1 MRMETNIENNRNRS
15 NYDGDVA
22 TWSPQGKLFQVEY
35 AREAV
40 KQGSVALGVTS
51 KTHVVL
57 AALKRSHHEL
67 SQHQEKI
74 FEIDSNMGIAIAGL
88 TSDARALATYMRV
101 ECLNHRFNHGHPMV
115 TGRLVGQVA
124 TKHQQRTMSASSRPY
139 GVGLLIGGYDRNGPH
154 LYETDPSGLY
164 TEYRAIAI
172 GSRSQSART
181 YFERH
186 LETFADSSM
195 EELVHHA
202 LRALQGSANETTLT
216 VENVSLAVVGKDSV
230 FKLWSKTE
238 MEPYIATMVA
248 ERATSAAQEE
258 PVVEDVPIGE
268 GGEEKMEVE

>member
-1 MRMETNIENNRNRS
+1 MNRS

-40 KQGSVALGVTS
+40 KQGSVALGLIS

-67 SQHQEKI
+67 SSHQEKI

-88 TSDARALATYMRV
+88 TSDARSLATYMRV
-101 ECLNHRFNHGHPMV
+101 ECLNHRFNHGHPMI

-124 TKHQQRTMSASSRPY
+124 TKHQERTMSGSSRPY
-139 GVGLLIGGYDRNGPH
+139 GVGLLVAGYDRNGPH

-164 TEYRAIAI
+164 TEYKAIAI

-186 LETFADSSM
+186 LDSFPDASV

-202 LRALQGSANETTLT
+202 LRALQGSANDTALT
-216 VENVSLAVVGKDSV
+216 VENVSLSVVGKDST
-230 FKLWSKTE
+230 FKLWNKVDL
-238 MEPYIATMVA
+238 EPYISTLAA
-248 ERATSAAQEE
+248 ERAASAQTEE
-258 PVVEDVPIGE
+258 PVVEDVPGGE

>member
-1 MRMETNIENNRNRS
+1 M
-15 NYDGDVA
+15 GLV
-22 TWSPQGKLFQVEY
+22 
-35 AREAV
+35 
-40 KQGSVALGVTS
+40 S

-67 SQHQEKI
+67 SYHQEKI
-74 FEIDSNMGIAIAGL
+74 FEIDSHMGIAIAGL
-88 TSDARALATYMRV
+88 TSDARALATYMRM
-101 ECLNHRFNHGHPMV
+101 ECLNYRFSHGHAMV

-124 TKHQQRTMSASSRPY
+124 SKHQERTMSASSRPY
-139 GVGLLIGGYDRNGPH
+139 GVGLLVAGYDRNGPH

-186 LETFADSSM
+186 LDSFADASL

-216 VENVSLAVVGKDSV
+216 VENVTLSIVGKNAD
-230 FKLWSKTE
+230 FKVWSKQQ
-238 MEPYIATMVA
+238 MEPYINILVA
-248 ERATSAAQEE
+248 ERAVNEE
-258 PVVEDVPIGE
+258 PVIEDVPMGL
-268 GGEEKMEVE
+268 GGDVVEEHYEVE

>member
-1 MRMETNIENNRNRS
+1 
-15 NYDGDVA
+15 
-22 TWSPQGKLFQVEY
+22 VEY

-40 KQGSVALGVTS
+40 KQGSVALGVVS
-51 KTHVVL
+51 KTHVIL

-67 SQHQEKI
+67 ASHQEKI

-124 TKHQQRTMSASSRPY
+124 TKHQQRTMSSSSRPY
-139 GVGLLIGGYDRNGPH
+139 GVGLLVGGYDRNGPH

-164 TEYRAIAI
+164 TEYHAIAI

-186 LETFADSSM
+186 LDAFPDASL

-202 LRALQGSANETTLT
+202 LRALQGSASDTVLT
-216 VENVSLAVVGKDSV
+216 VENVSLAVVGKNYQ
-230 FKLWSKTE
+230 FKLWGKADL
-238 MEPYIATMVA
+238 EPYITTIAA
-248 ERATSAAQEE
+248 ERAASAQNEE
-258 PVVEDVPIGE
+258 PVVEDVPMGE